1 MSDKEKEVPQ
11 EEETFED
18 IFSNLREKY
27 NLDPFN
33 SEKETQKKEEEKV
46 FYNPTEDKEI
56 DNFFKEREEG
66 YAALYEEV
74 DAKIASVDDEVLR
87 KEAEVFN
94 LEFSEEQQISVEPEQ
109 IEEYEDIY
117 SSSEEKSE
125 TAEETSTE
133 EIAPPPPP
141 MPPVP
146 PVFQVEE
153 NNEPEKKKKGKST
166 AEVIRI
172 IVLVISIIAL
182 IGSSAWLIND
192 YLIQPYL
199 IAKQNEEIASKVFD
213 EEITPDEAV
222 DKFNN
227 LDEEDKVI
235 TFEELR
241 EINPDFKAWIVV
253 PGADISLPVVQG
265 KDNNKYLKTGFKGK
279 YLAGGTAF
287 IDANNRAPFSDMN
300 TIVYG
305 HNMRDGS
312 MFSGIKKYT
321 NPDVYKKNPYVYIYT
336 ENQNYVYKIFSVF
349 LTNAVKSEDNGY
361 VLGYTFKNLS
371 TSENF
376 ASFMEEIKLRSYYHT
391 GVDYAAG
398 DKIITL
404 STCDKTVLKN
414 GRLVLVARLVR
425 DNEYLEVD
433 TSVVAKN
440 TNQKFPAA
448 WYEKKKMKNP
458 YENAVRWVAQ

>member
-11 EEETFED
+11 EETFED

-27 NLDPFN
+27 NLDPF
-33 SEKETQKKEEEKV
+33 SGDEKAQEKEEEKV

-74 DAKIASVDDEVLR
+74 DDKIAGVDDEVLR

-94 LEFSEEQQISVEPEQ
+94 LEFSEEQQISVEPEPVA
-109 IEEYEDIY
+109 EYEDIY
-117 SSSEEKSE
+117 SDSKEESEVVEEEK
-125 TAEETSTE
+125 E
-133 EIAPPPPP
+133 EIAPPSPPA
-141 MPPVP
+141 PVIMM
-146 PVFQVEE
+146 EE
-153 NNEPEKKKKGKST
+153 FKEEPAPKKKGKSVG
-166 AEVIRI
+166 EIIRI

-199 IAKQNEEIASKVFD
+199 ISKQNEEISNKVFD
-213 EEITPDEAV
+213 GEVTPDEVV
-222 DKFNN
+222 DKLNN
-227 LDEEDKVI
+227 LDEEEKVI

-241 EINPDFKAWIVV
+241 EVNPDFKAWIVV

-265 KDNNKYLKTGFKGK
+265 KDNDKYLKIGFKGK

-300 TIVYG
+300 TTIYG

-321 NPDVYKKNPYVYIYT
+321 NPDVFKKNPYIYIYT

-349 LTNAVKSEDNGY
+349 LSSAVESEDNGY
-361 VLGYTFKNLS
+361 LFRYNFRNLS

-376 ASFMEEIKLRSYYHT
+376 ASFMEEIKLRSYYNT
-391 GVDYAAG
+391 GVDYGAG

-404 STCDKTVLKN
+404 STCDKTVIKN
-414 GRLVLVARLVR
+414 GRLVLVGRLVR
-425 DNEYLEVD
+425 ENEEVEID
-433 TSVVAKN
+433 TSVVSKN
-440 TNQKFPAA
+440 TKQKFPAA
-448 WYEKKKMKNP
+448 WYEKKKVKNP
-458 YENAVRWVAQ
+458 YENAIRWIPQ